1 MNISPRKTI
10 NVADN
15 HMKKVFSILHT
26 RKCKPK
32 PSWIQLNMHKEREEG
47 EVYKRERKEYVSKR

>member
-32 PSWIQLNMHKEREEG
+32 PSWIQLNMHKESLIKKLG
-47 EVYKRERKEYVSKR
+47 GSNKC